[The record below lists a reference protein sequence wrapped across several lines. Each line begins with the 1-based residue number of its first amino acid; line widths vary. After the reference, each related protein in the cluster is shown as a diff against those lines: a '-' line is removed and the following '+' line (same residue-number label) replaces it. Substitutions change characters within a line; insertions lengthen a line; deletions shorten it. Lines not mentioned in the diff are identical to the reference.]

1 MTSSKSRPAAKPR
14 AGQALKQ
21 EAKPQHKYR
30 LMFLPE
36 ALAEYRALDGS
47 VQAVVKKLLGKRLDE
62 PHVPGGALQGDL
74 AGCYKIKLLKQGIRL
89 VYQVEDGKL
98 IVLVLAV
105 DKRED
110 SAAYK
115 AAVSRLVEAASA
127 LAGTAKPGGK
137 ATSR

>member
-1 MTSSKSRPAAKPR
+1 MTSSKSKPAAKSP
-14 AGQALKQ
+14 AEQAPKL
-21 EAKPQHKYR
+21 EAKTRHKYR

-47 VQAVVKKLLGKRLDE
+47 VQATVKKLLGKRLDE
-62 PHVPGGALQGDL
+62 PHVPGGALHGDL

-98 IVLVLAV
+98 VVLVLAV

-115 AAVSRLVEAASA
+115 AAVSRLVEATSTVAK
-127 LAGTAKPGGK
+127 AGKK
-137 ATSR
+137 DLKR

>member
-1 MTSSKSRPAAKPR
+1 MTSSKAKPAAKSPDEAER
-14 AGQALKQ
+14 KQ
-21 EAKPQHKYR
+21 EAKHKYR

-47 VQAVVKKLLGKRLDE
+47 VQAVIKKLLGKRLDE
-62 PHVPGGALQGDL
+62 PHVPGGALHGDL

-89 VYQVEDGKL
+89 VYQVEDGRL

-115 AAVSRLVEAASA
+115 AAVSRLVEVAAA
-127 LAGTAKPGGK
+127 LTSTSKAGSK
-137 ATSR
+137 APKG

>member
-1 MTSSKSRPAAKPR
+1 
-14 AGQALKQ
+14 
-21 EAKPQHKYR
+21 
-30 LMFLPE
+30 MFLPE

-62 PHVPGGALQGDL
+62 PHVPGGALRGDL

-98 IVLVLAV
+98 VVLVLAV

-110 SAAYK
+110 STAYK
-115 AAVSRLVEAASA
+115 AAVSRLVEAATA
-127 LAGTAKPGGK
+127 LSSTSKAGTKDPEG
-137 ATSR
+137 